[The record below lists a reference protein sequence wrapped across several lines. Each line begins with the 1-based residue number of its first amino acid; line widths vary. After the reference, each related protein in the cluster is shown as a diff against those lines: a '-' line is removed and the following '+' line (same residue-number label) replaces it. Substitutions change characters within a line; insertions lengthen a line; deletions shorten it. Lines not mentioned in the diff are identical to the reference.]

1 MVFEKTWRSRVV
13 KIKTYGSFTCV
24 TFLGEF
30 VELYKV
36 SLSLYLS
43 IFICTWLYMYMS
55 IGICEDMYTR
65 CFSMYIY
72 ICFLVKTIYH
82 LMICMCIYIYIRMC
96 IYIYTY
102 HVHLQACSLHL
113 KPLMGRQAIKL
124 CKSQAGVFFCGLVT
138 SKISIPFDGLA

>member
-13 KIKTYGSFTCV
+13 KIETYGSFTCV
-24 TFLGEF
+24 TLLGEF

-65 CFSMYIY
+65 CFSIYIY
-72 ICFLVKTIYH
+72 IVSKDYISSYDMYVH
-82 LMICMCIYIYIRMC
+82 IYIYIRMC
-96 IYIYTY
+96 IYIHIMYIY
-102 HVHLQACSLHL
+102 RLALSIWNHWWAAKLSSFVNHMRGCFSVDWLLPKFQSH
-113 KPLMGRQAIKL
+113 LMG
-124 CKSQAGVFFCGLVT
+124 
-138 SKISIPFDGLA
+138 